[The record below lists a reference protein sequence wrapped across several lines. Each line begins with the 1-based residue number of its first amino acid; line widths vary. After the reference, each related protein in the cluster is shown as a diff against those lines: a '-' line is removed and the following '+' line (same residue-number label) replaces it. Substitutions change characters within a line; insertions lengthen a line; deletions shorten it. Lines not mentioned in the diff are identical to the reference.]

1 MSKTKE
7 TAGTEYPVLEI
18 DGHALTIIDRPA
30 SPSDIPPGL
39 FAYDAFPGQDAA
51 TLELHLHW
59 QGPLTVPAVVC
70 ADELPLDAR
79 GAYRVCDWDRIAP
92 EPFGPWLRNL
102 VDRYNARA
110 DAYNWALVHPDD
122 DSGRGSAEKPHYIR
136 QVVIPLFKNLARILP
151 THPPMRVP
159 RADKC
164 ELNWGLYKIFIGDIL
179 VGGIAPS
186 FDPNIPLYFAVA
198 CRNTGAGPQQPVET
212 LEQLAA
218 LVARQYAVY
227 LSEPHPRRQ
236 KGSK

>member
-18 DGHALTIIDRPA
+18 DGHALTVIDRPA
-30 SPSDIPPGL
+30 SLSDIPPGL

-70 ADELPLDAR
+70 ADELPLDTR

-92 EPFGPWLRNL
+92 EPFGLWLRNL
-102 VDRYNARA
+102 VDRYNALA
-110 DAYNWALVHPDD
+110 DDYNWALVHPDD
-122 DSGRGSAEKPHYIR
+122 ALGREPAKKPHYIR

-151 THPPMRVP
+151 THLHLRVHKP
-159 RADKC
+159 DKC
-164 ELNWGLYKIFIGDIL
+164 KLKGGIYEIFLGKIF

-186 FDPNIPLYFAVA
+186 FDRNTPLYIVLVN
-198 CRNTGAGPQQPVET
+198 RNEGAEPQQPVET
-212 LEQLAA
+212 IETIAA
-218 LVARQYAVY
+218 LVVQQYEAIQHEYPKV
-227 LSEPHPRRQ
+227 
-236 KGSK
+236 